1 MENLLGEFSTGLFIW
16 QTVIFLALL
25 LLLRKFAWKPIL
37 TAVKDR
43 EDSINDA
50 LNAAEDAKRQVAE
63 MKSANDALLQEARA
77 ERDRMLREAQAT
89 KDNMVAEA
97 KGEARQEAEK
107 MISSAKAAIES
118 EKRAAITEIRNQIA
132 DLSVEVAGK
141 IIREQLAADGK
152 QQALVNKYMDDLNL
166 N

>member
-25 LLLRKFAWKPIL
+25 FLLRKFAWKPIL

-43 EDSINDA
+43 EESINNA
-50 LNAAEDAKRQVAE
+50 LNSAEEAKRQVAE
-63 MKSANDALLQEARA
+63 MKSANEALLQEARA
-77 ERDRMLREAQAT
+77 ERDSMLREAQAT
-89 KDNMVAEA
+89 KENMVAEA
-97 KGEARQEAEK
+97 KGEARAEADK
-107 MISSAKAAIES
+107 MIAAAKAAIEG
-118 EKRAAITEIRNQIA
+118 EKRAALTDIRNQIA

-152 QQALVNKYMDDLNL
+152 QADLVNKYMDDLNL